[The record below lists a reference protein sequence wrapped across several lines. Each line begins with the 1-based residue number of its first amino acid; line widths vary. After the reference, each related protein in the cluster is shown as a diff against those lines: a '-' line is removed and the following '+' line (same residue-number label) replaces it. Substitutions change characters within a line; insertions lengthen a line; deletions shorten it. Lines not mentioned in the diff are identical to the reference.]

1 VRTILR
7 RLLVALVGVA
17 VVATAPGQAAAGRQP
32 GKPLS
37 AQAVVAAMQPGWNL
51 GNTFD
56 AVGPDE
62 TAWGNPRVT
71 EELLENLKAQGFKSI
86 RIPVTWDQHLGA
98 APDYQ
103 IDPAWLARVQEVV
116 GWALEDGFYV
126 LLNMHH
132 DSWLWVERMPTE
144 HDTVLARYTA
154 VWTQVADAFRDASP
168 KLLFESINEPRFAGS
183 SGDAENGDAENA
195 ALLHELNVVFH
206 DVVRS
211 SGGGNATR
219 LLVLPSLFT
228 SDDQIWLDG
237 LASTIAELADPNLIA
252 TFHFYGFWPFSVNV
266 AGFTR
271 FDATVQQDLTDRFD
285 RVYNTLVANGIPV
298 ILGEYGLL
306 GFDVHTGTVE
316 QGEKLKFFEFLGY
329 HARTRQLTTMLWDN
343 GQHFQRTGFEWNDP
357 ALYQQ
362 IRSSWRVRSG
372 TASTDLVFVDSA
384 VGATA
389 VTVTLHRNG
398 YAFTGLFHG
407 SQKLVNGQDYIIS
420 RDQLTLSAALL
431 ARLTDGVS
439 HGTAAVLRA
448 RFARG
453 VPWQFNVVAYERPVL
468 ADAAGT
474 TDAFAIPADF
484 HGDQLATMEA
494 TYADGTNAGPH
505 NWTPFKEFGRAFSP
519 DYAAGGIALTP
530 AFFAEVADGAAVTL
544 AFHFWSGET
553 VTYTV
558 TRSGTAVTGVA

>member
-1 VRTILR
+1 MHPSLR
-7 RLLVALVGVA
+7 RLLVALVVGVA
-17 VVATAPGQAAAGRQP
+17 ILATVPGQTAAAP
-32 GKPLS
+32 KPLD
-37 AQAVVAAMQPGWNL
+37 AAATVAAMQPGWNL

-71 EELLENLKAQGFKSI
+71 EEFLENLKAQGFKSI
-86 RIPVTWDQHLGA
+86 RMPVTWDQHLGP

-103 IDPAWLARVQEVV
+103 IDPVWLARVQEVV

-144 HDTVLARYTA
+144 HDPVLARYTA
-154 VWTQVADAFRDASP
+154 VWTQVAEAFRDASP

-183 SGDAENGDAENA
+183 SGDAENA
-195 ALLHELNVVFH
+195 ALLHELNTTFH
-206 DVVRS
+206 AVVRS
-211 SGGGNATR
+211 SGGENASR
-219 LLVLPSLFT
+219 MLVLPSLFT
-228 SDDQIWLDG
+228 ADDQIWLDG
-237 LASTIAELADPNLIA
+237 LADTIASLDDPHLIA
-252 TFHFYGFWPFSVNV
+252 TFHFYGFWPFSVNI

-285 RVYNTLVANGIPV
+285 RVYKTLVENGTPV

-316 QGEKLKFFEFLGY
+316 QGEKLKFFEFFGY
-329 HARTRQLTTMLWDN
+329 HARTRQLTTVLWDN
-343 GQHFQRTGFEWNDP
+343 GQHFDRTGFAWRDP

-362 IRSSWRVRSG
+362 IRSSWTMRSG
-372 TASTDLVFVDSA
+372 TAATDLVFVERS

-389 VTVTLHRNG
+389 VTVALNRNG

-407 SQKLVNGQDYIIS
+407 STKLVKGRDYTID
-420 RDQLTLSAALL
+420 RDQLTFSASLL
-431 ARLTDGVS
+431 DRLTSGGS
-439 HGTAAVLRA
+439 YGEAAVLTA
-448 RFARG
+448 RFSRG
-453 VPWQFNVVAYERPVL
+453 VPWSFHVIAYDRPVL
-468 ADAAGT
+468 AGAAGT
-474 TDAFAIPADF
+474 TDAFAIPAEF

-494 TYADGTNAGPH
+494 TYADGTIAGPQ

-519 DYAAGGIALTP
+519 DYTAGQIALTP
-530 AFFAEVADGAAVTL
+530 AFFAEVNDGAPVTL
-544 AFHFWSGET
+544 TFHFWSGET
-553 VTYTV
+553 MAYTV

>member
-1 VRTILR
+1 MRNSLR
-7 RLLVALVGVA
+7 RLLVGFAAVA
-17 VVATAPGQAAAGRQP
+17 VIATVPGHAAAAQGSDQ
-32 GKPLS
+32 PLS
-37 AQAVVAAMQPGWNL
+37 AQETVAAMQPGWNL

-71 EELLENLKAQGFKSI
+71 QELLENLKAQGFKSL
-86 RIPVTWDQHLGA
+86 RMPVTWDLHIGP
-98 APDYQ
+98 APDYR

-126 LLNMHH
+126 MLNMHH
-132 DSWLWVERMPTE
+132 DSWLWIERMPTQ
-144 HDTVLARYTA
+144 HDTVLARYSA

-168 KLLFESINEPRFAGS
+168 KLLLESINEPRFAGS
-183 SGDAENGDAENA
+183 SGDAESM
-195 ALLHELNVVFH
+195 ALLDELNIAFH
-206 DVVRS
+206 QIVRA

-228 SDDQIWLDG
+228 SVDNQVWVDG
-237 LASTIAELADPNLIA
+237 LLDTLTALGDPNLIA

-271 FDATVQQDLTDRFD
+271 FDATVQQDLIDRFD
-285 RVYNTLVANGIPV
+285 RAFNSFVSAGIPV

-343 GQHFQRTGFEWNDP
+343 GQHFNRTEFQWRDQ

-362 IRSSWRVRSG
+362 IKSSWTVRSG
-372 TASTDLVFVDSA
+372 TASSDLVFVDRA
-384 VGATA
+384 AGPAD
-389 VTVTLHRNG
+389 VTVTLNRNG

-407 SQKLVNGQDYIIS
+407 SQKLVKGRDYTVQ
-420 RDQLTLSAALL
+420 RDQLTFSASLL
-431 ARLTDGVS
+431 DRLTEGGAHGVN
-439 HGTAAVLRA
+439 AVLTA

-453 VPWQFNVVAYERPVL
+453 VPWTFHVVSYERPVL
-468 ADAAGT
+468 AGATGT
-474 TDAFAIPADF
+474 TDAFAIPATF
-484 HGDQLATMEA
+484 NGDQLATMEA
-494 TYADGTNAGPH
+494 KYADGTNAGPH

-519 DYAAGGIALTP
+519 DYAAGRLALTP
-530 AFFAEVADGAAVTL
+530 AFFAEVNDGAPVTL
-544 AFHFWSGET
+544 TFHFWSGE
-553 VTYTV
+553 VLTYTV
-558 TRSGTAVTGVA
+558 TRSGTAVTGSVL

>member
-1 VRTILR
+1 VRTIVR
-7 RLLVALVGVA
+7 RLLVALVGLA
-17 VVATAPGQAAAGRQP
+17 VVATVPGPAAAAHKP

-37 AQAVVAAMQPGWNL
+37 AGAVVAAMQPGWNL

-71 EELLENLKAQGFKSI
+71 EELLENLKAQGFRSI
-86 RIPVTWDQHLGA
+86 RIPVTWDQHLGE

-103 IDPAWLARVQEVV
+103 IDPVWLARVQEVV

-132 DSWLWVERMPTE
+132 DSWLWVERMPAE

-183 SGDAENGDAENA
+183 SGDAENA

-211 SGGGNATR
+211 SGGDNATR

-237 LASTIAELADPNLIA
+237 LAGTIAELADPNLIA

-285 RVYNTLVANGIPV
+285 RVYDTLVANGVPV

-357 ALYQQ
+357 ALYRQ
-362 IRSSWRVRSG
+362 IRSSWTVRSG
-372 TASTDLVFVDSA
+372 TAATDLVFVERSA
-384 VGATA
+384 GAAA
-389 VTVTLHRNG
+389 VTVTLNRNG
-398 YAFTGLFHG
+398 HTFTGLFRG
-407 SQKLVNGQDYIIS
+407 SKKLVKGKDYTIS
-420 RDQLTLSAALL
+420 GDQLTFS
-431 ARLTDGVS
+431 ARLLGKLTGGGS
-439 HGTAAVLRA
+439 YGEAAVLTA
-448 RFARG
+448 RFSRG
-453 VPWQFNVVAYERPVL
+453 VPWSFHVVAYDRPAL

-474 TDAFAIPADF
+474 TDAFAIPAAF

-494 TYADGTNAGPH
+494 RYADGTNAGPH
-505 NWTPFKEFGRAFSP
+505 DWTSFKEFGRAFAP
-519 DYAAGGIALTP
+519 DYTAGEIALTP
-530 AFFAEVADGAAVTL
+530 TFFGEVADGAPVTL
-544 AFHFWSGET
+544 TFHFWSGET
-553 VTYTV
+553 LTYTV

>member
-1 VRTILR
+1 MRISLA
-7 RLLVALVGVA
+7 RLLVGFAAVAL
-17 VVATAPGQAAAGRQP
+17 VATAPGQAATAQP
-32 GKPLS
+32 AGKPLS
-37 AQAVVAAMQPGWNL
+37 AQAAVAAMQPGWNL

-71 EELLENLKAQGFKSI
+71 EEFLEQLKAQGFRSI
-86 RIPVTWDQHLGA
+86 RIPVTWDLHIGP

-116 GWALEDGFYV
+116 GWALDDGFYV

-132 DSWLWVERMPTE
+132 DSWLWVERMPAE

-168 KLLFESINEPRFAGS
+168 RLLFESINEPRFAGS
-183 SGDAENGDAENA
+183 SGDAESM
-195 ALLHELNVVFH
+195 ALLDELNVAFH
-206 DVVRS
+206 QIVRA
-211 SGGGNATR
+211 SGGDNATR

-228 SDDQIWLDG
+228 SVDNQIWVDG
-237 LASTIAELADPNLIA
+237 LVDTLTALDDPNLIA

-271 FDATVQQDLTDRFD
+271 FDATVQQDLIDRFD
-285 RVYNTLVANGIPV
+285 RAFNSFGSAGIPV

-343 GQHFQRTGFEWNDP
+343 GQHFNRTGFQWRDE

-362 IRSSWRVRSG
+362 IRSSWTVRSG
-372 TASTDLVFVDSA
+372 TASTDLVFVDRA
-384 VGATA
+384 VGPAA
-389 VTVTLHRNG
+389 ATVTLDRNG

-407 SQKLVNGQDYIIS
+407 SEKLVKGRDYTLR
-420 RDQLTLSAALL
+420 RDQLTFSAGLL
-431 ARLTDGVS
+431 GRLTDGAP
-439 HGTAAVLRA
+439 HGTAAVLTA

-453 VPWQFNVVAYERPVL
+453 VPWQFNVVAYETPAL
-468 ADAAGT
+468 AGASGT
-474 TDAFAIPADF
+474 TDAFAIPAAF
-484 HGDQLATMEA
+484 NGDQLATMEA

-505 NWTPFKEFGRAFSP
+505 NWTPFKEFGRAFLP
-519 DYAAGGIALTP
+519 DYAAGQIALTP
-530 AFFAEVADGAAVTL
+530 AFFAEVNDGAAVTL
-544 AFHFWSGET
+544 RFHFWSGDT
-553 VTYTV
+553 LAYTV
-558 TRSGTAVTGVA
+558 TRSGTAVTGSVL